1 MIHRCFRA
9 VCVALMIVAV
19 VAATGWAADG
29 QPARLVVHADQGK
42 DIINRNVY
50 GHFAEHL
57 GRCIYDGLWVGKD
70 SEIPNT
76 SGVRT
81 DVIEALKEIHIPNL
95 RWPGGCFADNYH
107 WRDGIGPVDQRPL
120 RYNIWWGNA
129 PETNAFGTHEFLDL
143 CEELGCEPIIC
154 GNVGSGSPKELAQW
168 VEYVNADTGALAELR
183 SKNGRAKPWKV
194 RYWGIGNESWGCG
207 GNMTPEY
214 YSDLMLR
221 FATFVRPYAG
231 TRPINIAGGAS
242 GDDYRWT
249 EVLMDTY
256 RRKRNFQGLSLHFYT
271 LPTGNWS
278 HKGPATG
285 FDEDQWF
292 STIRRTLVMRG
303 LVERHSKIMDER
315 DPDCRVSLVVDEW
328 GTWYDV
334 APDTNPAFLYQQNTL
349 RDALVA
355 GINLNIF
362 NNHCRRVRMANIAQT
377 VNVLQAMVLTRGK
390 EMVLTPTYHV
400 FRMYRVHQDAT
411 MLPVELTSP
420 NYTRDDHPLPAI
432 TASASRDRQGVLHVS
447 LTNCH
452 PNEAITVPCELA
464 GLATGADQWKVSG
477 EVITA
482 EAMDAEN
489 AFGKPAS
496 VVPVKFQGVKVDDGK
511 LVVDL
516 PAKSVVMLTIEGAG
530 GN

>member
-1 MIHRCFRA
+1 MVYRFFRV
-9 VCVALMIVAV
+9 VCVAMLL
-19 VAATGWAADG
+19 AATSGWAAADE
-29 QPARLVVHADQGK
+29 PATLVVHVDQGE
-42 DIINRNVY
+42 DIINRNIY

-57 GRCIYDGLWVGKD
+57 GRCIYDGLWVGKG

-76 SGVRT
+76 NGVRT

-120 RYNIWWGNA
+120 RTNIWWGNA
-129 PETNAFGTHEFLDL
+129 PEPNTFGTHEFLNL
-143 CEELGCEPIIC
+143 CEELGCEPVIC

-168 VEYVNADTGALAELR
+168 VEYVNAEEGTLAELR
-183 SKNGRAKPWKV
+183 RKNGRDKPWKV

-214 YSDLMLR
+214 YSDLMIR

-231 TRPINIAGGAS
+231 TRPYNIAGGAS
-242 GDDYRWT
+242 GDSWRWT
-249 EVLMDTY
+249 EVLMRTY
-256 RRKRNFQGLSLHFYT
+256 QRKRMFEGLSLHYYT

-278 HKGPATG
+278 RKGPATG
-285 FDEDQWF
+285 FGEDQWA
-292 STIRRTLVMRG
+292 STLRRTLRMRE
-303 LVERHSKIMDER
+303 LVERHAAIMDQR
-315 DPDCRVSLVVDEW
+315 DPDRRVSLVVDEW

-334 APDTNPAFLYQQNTL
+334 APNTNPAFLFQQNTL

-390 EMVLTPTYHV
+390 QIALTPTYYV
-400 FRMYRVHQDAT
+400 FRMYRVHQDAK

-420 NYTRDDHPLPAI
+420 DYTYDGHGIPAL
-432 TASASRDRQGVLHVS
+432 TASASRDKDGVVHVS
-447 LTNCH
+447 FTNADPH
-452 PNEAITVPCELA
+452 QAIMVPCQLA
-464 GLATGADQWKVSG
+464 GAGTDAGEWEVFAD
-477 EVITA
+477 VITA
-482 EAMDAEN
+482 DQMDAAN
-489 AFGKPAS
+489 DFGKQPA
-496 VVPVKFQGVKVDDGK
+496 VKIGELPGTRIDDGK
-511 LVVDL
+511 LVVEL
-516 PAKSVVMLTIEGAG
+516 PAKSVVMLAIKNTG